1 MSTPSKKL
9 KPKQL
14 EGFLQH
20 LKNTAHLNADLEQYR
35 TPPHIAAHVLW
46 TVESHYGGIAHTSIL
61 DLGCGNG
68 ILSIGCALL
77 GAKKVIGLDVD
88 HAAVETAQRNLD
100 ILRDEYVYEGDT
112 DISFQIQDVKDL
124 TCESFRGVR
133 FDSVIMNPPFGT
145 KTQLNID
152 TIFVQKALLFAGNV
166 YSFHKK
172 STRSYWLRKQKE
184 WNVEIECLQTLSFN
198 IEKCYKFHTE
208 RSRDI
213 EVDFLRIVRV

>member
-1 MSTPSKKL
+1 MSASLLDKTL

-14 EGFLQH
+14 EGFLQRIE
-20 LKNTAHLNADLEQYR
+20 NTSLLNADLEQYR
-35 TPPHIAAHVLW
+35 TPPHIAAHFLW
-46 TVESHYGGIAHTSIL
+46 KVESHYGGIAHTSIL

-77 GAKKVIGLDVD
+77 RAKKVVGLDID
-88 HAAVETAQRNLD
+88 HAAVVTAQQNVD
-100 ILRDEYVYEGDT
+100 SLRVEYELDT

-124 TCESFRGVR
+124 TCESFRGAH

-184 WNVEIECLQTLSFN
+184 WNVEIECLETVSFN
-198 IEKCYKFHTE
+198 IEKCYKFHKD

>member
-1 MSTPSKKL
+1 MNRL

-20 LKNTAHLNADLEQYR
+20 LETTTHLNAELEQYR

-46 TVESHYGGIAHTSIL
+46 TVDSHYGGIEGTSVL

-77 GAKKVIGLDVD
+77 GAKRVVGVDVD
-88 HAAVETAQRNLD
+88 DLAVQTAQRNVRE
-100 ILRDEYVYEGDT
+100 ILLNEYEVDT
-112 DISFQIQDVKDL
+112 DISFQVEDVGEL
-124 TCESFRGVR
+124 TCERFSDAH

-145 KTQLNID
+145 KNQHNID
-152 TIFVQKALLFAGNV
+152 TIFVKKALLFADNV

-172 STRSYWLRKQKE
+172 STRPYWFRKQKE
-184 WNVEIECLQTLSFN
+184 WNVEVECLETVSFN
-198 IEKCYKFHTE
+198 IERCYKFHKE
-208 RSRDI
+208 QSKDV
-213 EVDFLRIVRV
+213 EVDLLRIRSVL